1 LPTLRREHEADSERL
16 PRHSPTAGGGR
27 RDYLDWLRGIG
38 VLIMIETHTLDSWT
52 RLADRDRATYQ
63 WAIVLGGFGA
73 PIFLFLAGVA
83 LVLAANSRRRRGLS
97 EVEATRRAERRAWQV
112 FGLAFLFRLQSLV
125 ISGGGM
131 RALLKVD
138 ILNVMGVSM
147 LTAAWLWRLGRTPW
161 VRAAV
166 LVAATVLVVMFT
178 PPVRST
184 SWLDGLPD
192 AIEAYIRPLPGRAT
206 FTFFPWA
213 GFLFAGAVTGIWIDR
228 DHGREGLWNGVLLL
242 TGIAIA
248 AVGYAASFL
257 PPVYAVT
264 SFWTSS
270 PTFFFIRLGIIA
282 SLVPLAYVWS
292 RVAPGLVARSPIRV
306 MGVESLFVYWI
317 HVEMVYGVLSTPL
330 HKRLTFE
337 GALAAMAAFTVFL
350 YGLVQLK
357 QRWFWRRAGEKSTN
371 FASYRASPAS
381 NRPQSG

>member
-63 WAIVLGGFGA
+63 RAIVLGGFGA

-83 LVLAANSRRRRGLS
+83 LVLAANARRRRGLS

-357 QRWFWRRAGEKSTN
+357 QRWFWRRAGEKSTT
-371 FASYRASPAS
+371 FTSYRASPAS